1 MKRVFF
7 LMLSFFFPLF
17 YIAAL
22 LPGAEAIA
30 QSYYSCERYKI
41 RKTVNGYQAR
51 FSISNSHELKGALSW
66 DLGDG
71 SGGGSA
77 LPITHTYSSPASY
90 TVRATIWRI
99 HYWPC
104 RPSTTVEIPGSY
116 FGAQGSRSSRA
127 TSAPRPLVQ
136 TCQTLP
142 DSIQVKTTSLVTQCQ
157 QVGAAGIGV
166 QSVIDNGFIDAVDV
180 WGGLG
185 DGVEVCFRASG
196 SLILLDTA
204 TSPRAQMTLS
214 SYSRDD
220 MICAELDRL
229 GIVVLVPTAETAPAA
244 DTAPRPI
251 IASGSITNLANC
263 FVTTTHIVNFRDGP
277 GGSIM
282 AHIPYNITLTAKAR
296 AADWFKVDLHGETGW
311 ISADYVQTIGA
322 CVQAGRLETAAAA
335 ITASSSFT
343 TSGPITNLENCNVT
357 LTHALNFRDGPGGSI
372 IKPIPYNITLTANA
386 RTADWFKV
394 DLHGEQGWISADY
407 VLTRGDCGP

>member
-7 LMLSFFFPLF
+7 VMLIFFFPLVYF
-17 YIAAL
+17 AAL

-30 QSYYSCERYKI
+30 QSYYTCERYKI

-51 FSISNSHELKGALSW
+51 FSISNSHELKGAMSW
-66 DLGDG
+66 DFGDG
-71 SGGGSA
+71 SSGGD
-77 LPITHTYSSPASY
+77 LPLTHTYSSSGSY
-90 TVRATIWRI
+90 TVRATIYRI

-104 RPSTTVEIPGSY
+104 HPSTTVEIPGFS
-116 FGAQGSRSSRA
+116 GGRQGSRSFKA
-127 TSAPRPLVQ
+127 TSSPRPLVQ

-142 DSIQVKTTSLVTQCQ
+142 DSIQVKTTSLSTQCQ

-185 DGVEVCFRASG
+185 DGVEVCFRGSG

-244 DTAPRPI
+244 DTAPGPV
-251 IASGSITNLANC
+251 IASGSITNLENC
-263 FVTTTHIVNFRDGP
+263 YVTTTHILNFRDEP
-277 GGSIM
+277 GGRIIER
-282 AHIPYNITLTAKAR
+282 IPYNITLTALAR
-296 AADWFKVDLHGETGW
+296 AADWFKVDLHGVKGW
-311 ISADYVQTIGA
+311 ISAEYVLTIGA
-322 CVQAGRLETAAAA
+322 CAQTGRLDTAAPA
-335 ITASSSFT
+335 ITAPSSFT
-343 TSGPITNLENCNVT
+343 TSGPVTTLENCTVT
-357 LTHALNFRDGPGGSI
+357 LTHILNFRDGPGGSI
-372 IKPIPYNITLTANA
+372 IKPIPYNITLSANA

-407 VLTRGDCGP
+407 VLTRGDCG